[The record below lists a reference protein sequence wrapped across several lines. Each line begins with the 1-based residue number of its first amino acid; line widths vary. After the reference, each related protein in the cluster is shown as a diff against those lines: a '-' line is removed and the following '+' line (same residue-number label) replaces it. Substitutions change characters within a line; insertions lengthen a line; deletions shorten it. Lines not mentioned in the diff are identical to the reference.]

1 MALIIGKIAALP
13 GAAPSE
19 YCSKYFVEIT
29 AILSP
34 GIASAISQSSCEE
47 RSVALKYLLC
57 MC

>member
-34 GIASAISQSSCEE
+34 GIASEKDLA
-47 RSVALKYLLC
+47 RVG
-57 MC
+57 